1 MNLTDPAFIAD
12 PYPSFASHRADAP
25 IQWSVDQQMF
35 LALSHR
41 SASAV
46 LRSRSLGRIWEDF
59 LPVRAFEALNLI
71 HRHALLEMEPPAHT
85 RLRRL
90 ITSAFSRGHV
100 ERLRPQIALL
110 TEELADQLA
119 ESGPEVDLIS
129 AYAEPLPVAVIGAL
143 LGVPRHDWPL
153 LRPWSNAIV
162 KMYEYQRSAEV
173 ESAAELAA
181 HDFADYLRALAAER
195 RTALGEDLIS
205 DLLRVQ
211 DEDGT
216 RITDDELV
224 ATGILL
230 LNAGHEATVN
240 VTGNGLGALLARPDQ
255 LAIVRAGIDDQAQLA
270 IACEELLRFD
280 GPLQLFERTATADV
294 EIDGVH
300 IAEGQMIAAMLGAA
314 NHDPTAFSNP
324 HIMDVTRHPNPHLGF
339 GLGIHFCLGAP
350 LARVEIQTSVRTLL
364 SRFPNLALSQT
375 PRHRPEFVIRGLQS
389 LQVTLG

>member
-1 MNLTDPAFIAD
+1 
-12 PYPSFASHRADAP
+12 
-25 IQWSVDQQMF
+25 MF

-41 SASAV
+41 GASAV
-46 LRSRSLGRIWEDF
+46 LRNRSLGRIWEDF
-59 LPVRAFEALNLI
+59 LPAKAFEWLNLI
-71 HRHALLEMEPPAHT
+71 HQHALLEMEPPAHT

-90 ITSAFSRGHV
+90 IASAFSRGHV

-110 TEELADQLA
+110 AEELADQLA
-119 ESGPEVDLIS
+119 DFGPEVDLIS
-129 AYAEPLPVAVIGAL
+129 TYAEPLPVAVIGAL
-143 LGVPRHDWPL
+143 LGVPRQDWPL

-181 HDFADYLRALAAER
+181 RDFADYLRALAAER

-240 VTGNGLGALLARPDQ
+240 VTGNGLGALLTRPDQ
-255 LAIVRAGIDDQAQLA
+255 LAIVRAGIDDHAKLA
-270 IACEELLRFD
+270 VACEELLRFD

-294 EIDGVH
+294 QIEGVQ
-300 IAEGQMIAAMLGAA
+300 IAEGQLIAAMLGAA
-314 NHDPTAFSNP
+314 NHDPAVFTAP
-324 HIMDVTRHPNPHLGF
+324 HVMDVTRDPNPHLGF

-364 SRFPNLALSQT
+364 TRFPNLALSQT
-375 PRHRPEFVIRGLQS
+375 PLHRPEFVIRGLQS